1 MFHLENASA
10 PLPATSARDI
20 IPPMR
25 SRSTDSTTPDLF
37 SVAACEPSPPAAS
50 QPKPPTP
57 SRSAAQANSRRSVLP
72 SDLPAAIKHLDD
84 QELDRLGASLIAE
97 LKRRGKKLPGQE
109 EASPRR
115 QVEDTAVS
123 LTPGKLNAVRAAL
136 KAGVTPSKIARQFGM
151 SQSEVRKA
159 LAGSS
164 SKSAK
169 A

>member
-1 MFHLENASA
+1 
-10 PLPATSARDI
+10 
-20 IPPMR
+20 
-25 SRSTDSTTPDLF
+25 
-37 SVAACEPSPPAAS
+37 
-50 QPKPPTP
+50 
-57 SRSAAQANSRRSVLP
+57 
-72 SDLPAAIKHLDD
+72 
-84 QELDRLGASLIAE
+84 LIAE